1 MNSIGVD
8 FKLKSIEVDGK
19 IIKLQIVSK
28 YPFPNPKIIFKIQWD
43 TAGQE
48 RFRTITTSYY
58 KGAQGI
64 VIVYDISDIN
74 SFEHVKSWM
83 NDIDKFAKE
92 GVFKILVGNKSDLI
106 EQRQVSKERGKQLAD
121 SYGIPFIETSAKN
134 NENIEKLFIDSTRAF
149 IEKQLKMGN
158 SGFVPKVG
166 PSSAGVNLSSQKIEN
181 VPKKKGCC

>member
-8 FKLKSIEVDGK
+8 FKLKNIEVDNK
-19 IIKLQIVSK
+19 KVKLQI
-28 YPFPNPKIIFKIQWD
+28 WD

-64 VIVYDISDIN
+64 VIVYDITDSN

-92 GVFKILVGNKSDLI
+92 GVFKILVGNKCDLI
-106 EQRQVSKERGKQLAD
+106 DKRQVPKERGKQLAD
-121 SYGIPFIETSAKN
+121 SYGIPFIETSAKS
-134 NENIEKLFIDSTRAF
+134 NENIEKLFVDSTRAF
-149 IEKQLKMGN
+149 IEKQLKIGN
-158 SGFVPKVG
+158 SGFTKKVG
-166 PSSAGVNLSSQKIEN
+166 PSSAAVNLSSTKIED
-181 VPKKKGCC
+181 VPKKKKCC

>member
-19 IIKLQIVSK
+19 IIKLQIVTLLILISL
-28 YPFPNPKIIFKIQWD
+28 FLIIQWD

-64 VIVYDISDIN
+64 VIVYDVSDAN

-83 NDIDKFAKE
+83 NDIERFAKE
-92 GVFKILVGNKSDLI
+92 GVFKILVGNKCDLI
-106 EQRQVSKERGKQLAD
+106 EQRQVSKEMGKQLAD

-158 SGFVPKVG
+158 TGFVPKPG
-166 PSSAGVNLSSQKIEN
+166 PSSAAVSLSSQKIESP
-181 VPKKKGCC
+181 VKKKGCC